1 MNISRQSELD
11 LWQSLETASKFPEM
25 ADLQSLLE
33 ALERTISKQPLIQQ
47 LHIAG
52 DALVQLSRVCAAR
65 AELMMSQWEH
75 QYNPTE
81 PVVDLE
87 SCVDLFVQS
96 LSLDVADLFCE
107 PDSVQYPDSRKK
119 KLSQKADSSTVGE
132 VDKAALLNIVD
143 ELLAEQTPTEIE
155 LADQI
160 INLAHEEN
168 VEEWIIAIAQHMAHI
183 KTTIR
188 LSELQKALNMPLVE
202 VWLGLLLG
210 GFTLEHR
217 GDFYES
223 QDIWVSDQ

>member
-1 MNISRQSELD
+1 MSKSRQSELD

-25 ADLQSLLE
+25 ADLRSLLE

-52 DALVQLSRVCAAR
+52 NVLVQLSQVCAAR

-96 LSLDVADLFCE
+96 LSLDVAEFFCE

-119 KLSQKADSSTVGE
+119 KLSQKADSSTVNE
-132 VDKAALLNIVD
+132 VDKAAVLKLVD

-168 VEEWIIAIAQHMAHI
+168 VEEWIIAIAQYMAQI

>member
-1 MNISRQSELD
+1 M
-11 LWQSLETASKFPEM
+11 
-25 ADLQSLLE
+25 
-33 ALERTISKQPLIQQ
+33 
-47 LHIAG
+47 
-52 DALVQLSRVCAAR
+52 
-65 AELMMSQWEH
+65 
-75 QYNPTE
+75 
-81 PVVDLE
+81 
-87 SCVDLFVQS
+87 
-96 LSLDVADLFCE
+96 
-107 PDSVQYPDSRKK
+107 
-119 KLSQKADSSTVGE
+119 
-132 VDKAALLNIVD
+132 DKAAVLKLVD

-168 VEEWIIAIAQHMAHI
+168 VEEWIIAIAQYMAQI